1 MIDSECSHEHMDSY
15 NYSNMTRGVVILQG
29 TQGTLVKGMML
40 VYTYLAVPFEFDTS
54 QGTKREALVQIFHAP
69 FKATNLRALAGRNR
83 DRGRREPYAIKGSD
97 GCDVKM
103 LQEIADLYSLVIYT

>member
-1 MIDSECSHEHMDSY
+1 VILFLSVTDKQVGPPKEHHNMIDSECSHEHMDSY

-54 QGTKREALVQIFHAP
+54 
-69 FKATNLRALAGRNR
+69 
-83 DRGRREPYAIKGSD
+83 
-97 GCDVKM
+97 
-103 LQEIADLYSLVIYT
+103 